1 MNYSLYVLISF
12 FISLVC
18 TSLVRLIAIR
28 NGHFDDPANE
38 SRKVHKYPVPRIG
51 GIAIFIALITTLF
64 LVDIE
69 ISSQFGALMLAATG
83 LFLLGVVDD
92 IKGVRARTK
101 LFFQII
107 FAGVVLAGGTGI
119 VDMNVPFLGHL
130 RFDQWIIPLEVFEYE
145 FNVIPI
151 ANAITIGWIVAIVN
165 AINLIDGLDG
175 LAGGVSVI
183 GFGALALMGVL
194 IGGVQAVVV
203 IAIILIGATLGFL
216 AHNMSPAKIFL
227 GDSGAYTLGLF
238 LAVLPIY
245 SGTKLAVGTLVISV
259 AVIDMF
265 WAIARRIITK
275 RPIFSPDR
283 GHIHHQL
290 IDTGLRQGY
299 VVGAMYI
306 FTLAIAVAT
315 VMSGLFAA
323 VSVLVGIF
331 CVIFLWIR
339 YNKYKLSSK
348 Q

>member
-151 ANAITIGWIVAIVN
+151 ANAITIG
-165 AINLIDGLDG
+165 
-175 LAGGVSVI
+175 
-183 GFGALALMGVL
+183 
-194 IGGVQAVVV
+194 
-203 IAIILIGATLGFL
+203 
-216 AHNMSPAKIFL
+216 
-227 GDSGAYTLGLF
+227 
-238 LAVLPIY
+238 
-245 SGTKLAVGTLVISV
+245 
-259 AVIDMF
+259 
-265 WAIARRIITK
+265 
-275 RPIFSPDR
+275 
-283 GHIHHQL
+283 
-290 IDTGLRQGY
+290 
-299 VVGAMYI
+299 
-306 FTLAIAVAT
+306 
-315 VMSGLFAA
+315 
-323 VSVLVGIF
+323 
-331 CVIFLWIR
+331 
-339 YNKYKLSSK
+339 
-348 Q
+348 